1 MRITEN
7 MMANNSIYNL
17 QQIQTNINQLTLSTT
32 SQQNINQPSDNPAAT
47 NTLLNIN
54 DSLNAITQYQT
65 NITNATTSLNVANN
79 ALTGITSSIEQAQ
92 TLVAS
97 ITNGTIDA
105 STQQSDVEQL
115 EELKQ
120 QIVNYGNTQSGNTY
134 VFGGT
139 DTSTPPFSTTTNTT
153 PTGAYLAALT
163 TAANAIQTQAAIGVG
178 PNSAAALA
186 TAVAA
191 LPGVT
196 AADTT
201 AATAISTAATA
212 AMTAATTAVT
222 TPNAANLA
230 AAQTAFN
237 ALNTLTNGTT
247 FTTAGAPA
255 LLATFETSL
264 NASNT
269 AVNTAVNTVTNAYYG
284 NDNPSNIEVTKNTYQ
299 NVNISGDS
307 LLTGTG
313 PNTNYG
319 TTNILQ
325 TFDNLIATVQNTPTN
340 PTTAQQ
346 AANATAIQNGA
357 TALAAGLAQV
367 QNATADVAARLGRLT
382 AMTTMNTNNQTTLQ
396 NTVSNIQHVDLN
408 MVGTELSQEQ
418 TAYQAALSATAQIS
432 KLSLLNYLS

>member
-1 MRITEN
+1 M
-7 MMANNSIYNL
+7 
-17 QQIQTNINQLTLSTT
+17 
-32 SQQNINQPSDNPAAT
+32 
-47 NTLLNIN
+47 
-54 DSLNAITQYQT
+54 
-65 NITNATTSLNVANN
+65 
-79 ALTGITSSIEQAQ
+79 
-92 TLVAS
+92 
-97 ITNGTIDA
+97 
-105 STQQSDVEQL
+105 
-115 EELKQ
+115 
-120 QIVNYGNTQSGNTY
+120 
-134 VFGGT
+134 
-139 DTSTPPFSTTTNTT
+139 
-153 PTGAYLAALT
+153 
-163 TAANAIQTQAAIGVG
+163 
-178 PNSAAALA
+178 
-186 TAVAA
+186 
-191 LPGVT
+191 
-196 AADTT
+196 
-201 AATAISTAATA
+201 
-212 AMTAATTAVT
+212 
-222 TPNAANLA
+222 
-230 AAQTAFN
+230 
-237 ALNTLTNGTT
+237 
-247 FTTAGAPA
+247 
-255 LLATFETSL
+255 ATFETSL
-264 NASNT
+264 NVSNT